1 MIGPLSA
8 PSSPLRAFGAMLQCS
23 LAPLP
28 EEQEMV
34 EVSSDDES
42 GDEQTA
48 TDGRADDQADTPPKM
63 RFWN

>member
-1 MIGPLSA
+1 MAVIDPLSA

-42 GDEQTA
+42 GDEHAA
-48 TDGRADDQADTPPKM
+48 TDGRADD
-63 RFWN
+63 